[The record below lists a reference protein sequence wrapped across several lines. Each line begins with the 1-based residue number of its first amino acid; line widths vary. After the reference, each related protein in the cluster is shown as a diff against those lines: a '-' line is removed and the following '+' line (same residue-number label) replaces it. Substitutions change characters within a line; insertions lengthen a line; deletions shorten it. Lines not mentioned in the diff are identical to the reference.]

1 MKSKLLLAAVT
12 AIAFAFGAG
21 TATAGMGGQGAHP
34 TAKKPEYKEKGAM
47 KRVTGDRA
55 GEATKGKTKGADI
68 KGEAMR
74 GTKAK
79 LKGQKK

>member
-12 AIAFAFGAG
+12 AIAFALG
-21 TATAGMGGQGAHP
+21 TGSATAGMAGQGAKP

-47 KRVTGDRA
+47 KRVTPDKA
-55 GEATKGKTKGADI
+55 GKATKGETKGADI
-68 KGEAMR
+68 KGKAMR

-79 LKGQKK
+79 LKGQKE